1 MPAVSV
7 VITAYQLEMCMACC
21 LDELL
26 KQTMQDFDIL
36 VVDDCSKDQTADIV
50 RDYQARYPEKIR
62 ALILPCNTG
71 SPARAR
77 NAALNSGLIDGTY
90 VLFLDGDDH
99 IEADFLEAML
109 SAAERNDAD
118 MVLCRYDRIDVKTG
132 RVLCRELS
140 WLDEAICLPP
150 KNDDAGFLNSA
161 LWNKL
166 IRAEK
171 IADLRLPDFRV
182 GEDLCFS
189 LRVLSNCQRVACVP
203 RELIHYA
210 IWNGSVMTSTRA
222 EDGQAFANELSAL
235 YHAADAN
242 WKEIFA
248 LVSFLHI
255 GLSIPS
261 RMAIAREQ
269 NLRMHIQNARMFM
282 QREFDFYRHSR
293 YLKLRSLAKR
303 GIKGVS
309 IWLCLA
315 AYRCNLFLPALRVYL
330 AASRL
335 LKIEV
340 KF

>member
-21 LDELL
+21 LEELL
-26 KQTMQDFDIL
+26 QQTMQDFDIL
-36 VVDDCSKDQTADIV
+36 IVDDCSKDKTADIV
-50 RDYQARYPEKIR
+50 RDYQELYPVKIR
-62 ALILPCNTG
+62 TLFLPCNTG

-99 IEADFLEAML
+99 IEADYLEAML
-109 SAAERNDAD
+109 SAAKQNDAD
-118 MVLCRYDRIDVKTG
+118 IAICRYDRIDAKTS
-132 RVLCRELS
+132 RVLCRELL
-140 WLDEAICLPP
+140 WLGECISLPP
-150 KNDDAGFLNSA
+150 QSDDVGFLNSA

-166 IRAEK
+166 IRTER
-171 IADLRLPDFRV
+171 IAGLRLPDFRV

-189 LRVLSNCQRVACVP
+189 LRVLSSCRRVACVP

-210 IWNGSVMTSTRA
+210 IWSGSVMTSTRA
-222 EDGQAFANELSAL
+222 EDGKAFADELSAL
-235 YHAADAN
+235 YQTADAN

-261 RMAIAREQ
+261 RMAIAREP
-269 NLRMHIQNARMFM
+269 NLRMHIQNARLYM
-282 QREFDFYRHSR
+282 QREFDFYNHSR

-303 GIKGVS
+303 GVKGVS

-330 AASRL
+330 AASQLFR
-335 LKIEV
+335 IEV